1 MKQRKCKTNRKCKT
15 KRKYKRKYTK
25 KVFHG
30 GVTGPFS
37 EISGIFGNI
46 SNSFQNMVNNV
57 FLPPTPSYNPELPID
72 SGVSKQFV
80 NNIPTKSLSETI
92 NE

>member
-1 MKQRKCKTNRKCKT
+1 MNKKYKKSKCKPKRKCKRKHT
-15 KRKYKRKYTK
+15 RKILR
-25 KVFHG
+25 G
-30 GVTGPFS
+30 GVSVPFS

-57 FLPPTPSYNPELPID
+57 FLPPTTSYNPLLPID
-72 SGVSKQFV
+72 SSISKQFI

-92 NE
+92 AP

>member
-1 MKQRKCKTNRKCKT
+1 MNKNNKSKRKHKS
-15 KRKYKRKYTK
+15 KRKYKRKNTK
-25 KVFHG
+25 KMFRG

-46 SNSFQNMVNNV
+46 SNSFQNMVNSV
-57 FLPPTPSYNPELPID
+57 FIPPTPSYNPLLPID
-72 SGVSKQFV
+72 SSISKQYT
-80 NNIPTKSLSETI
+80 NNTPTKSLSETV

>member
-1 MKQRKCKTNRKCKT
+1 MNKNKKGKSKNKT

-25 KVFHG
+25 KILHG

-57 FLPPTPSYNPELPID
+57 FLPPTSSYNPLLPID
-72 SGVSKQFV
+72 SSVSKQFI

-92 NE
+92 NA